1 MSFTFF
7 EALIVGILYY
17 LAYCEFSIPFIGAGW
32 QDPVTIGF
40 LIGLVYGDVKT
51 GLVVGASI
59 GMMYISNI
67 AVGGNLPSDG
77 VLAAC
82 VTVPISIKFGLDA
95 TTAVAF
101 SIPFAVLGTFVD
113 NGRRLVNGMW
123 NRRAVTHVEN
133 EQYKKLWV
141 DAILGPSVVS
151 MLFRIVPLT
160 LLLWLFGGAAGDIVS
175 QLPAWLSNGL
185 SVIGGMLPG
194 LGLVLCVNF
203 MGKKELLPYFLV
215 GFYAITLGKVSIVF
229 VALIGVCLAFLHVQF
244 SASRFEEDDEEDYE
258 EEYEEDDTSQSIYG
272 DGCAFKSKGH
282 LYWWGFKFCCF
293 FRISQ
298 CLEYFYGTGIGY
310 MMLEP
315 LKRVYQEN
323 REGYKTAILRH
334 LQPFITNPSWGAA
347 LVTGSI
353 AMEEDIAK
361 HGDPSGEKGEAIQTF
376 KTSLMGPLAGIGDSF
391 EGSIMMPL
399 FKSIC
404 YPLALAG
411 NVLGAFPYVLWFG
424 WMTIVALF
432 MDKLG
437 YEQGRKGI
445 AKLINSPIV
454 NKVLYGAGVLGIM
467 MMGALSASYVSLN
480 IKIGWET
487 SMGATDVASI
497 VNGLIPSFFTLLFLG
512 ICYLLLSKGKS
523 FVKVLIGVVIFGLL
537 GTLIGIV

>member
-17 LAYCEFSIPFIGAGW
+17 IAYMEFSIPFIGAGW
-32 QDPVTIGF
+32 QDPATIGF
-40 LIGLVYGDVKT
+40 LIGLFYGDYKL
-51 GLVVGASI
+51 GLIVGASI
-59 GMMYISNI
+59 GMMYISNV

-82 VTVPISIKFGLDA
+82 VAVPIAIKFNLDA

-123 NRRAVTHVEN
+123 NRRAMAHVEK
-133 EQYKKLWV
+133 EQYNKMWI
-141 DAILGPSVVS
+141 DAILGPSVIS

-160 LLLWLFGGAAGDIVS
+160 ALLWLFGGAAGDVVS
-175 QLPAWLSNGL
+175 QLPAWLNNGL

-194 LGLVLCVNF
+194 LGLILCIQF

-215 GFYAITLGKVSIVF
+215 GFYAISLGHVSIVF
-229 VALIGVCLAFLHVQF
+229 VALAGICLAFLHVQF
-244 SASRFEEDDEEDYE
+244 TADRFEEDDYYE
-258 EEYEEDDTSQSIYG
+258 EEEPEDVTSQSIYG
-272 DGCAFKSKGH
+272 ADSAFKSRGS
-282 LYWWGFKFCCF
+282 LVWWGFKFCCF

-310 MMLEP
+310 MMLQP
-315 LKRVYQEN
+315 LKRVYKEN
-323 REGYKTAILRH
+323 REGYQTAIKRH
-334 LQPFITNPSWGAA
+334 LEPFITNPSWGAA

-361 HGDPSGEKGEAIQTF
+361 TGDANGEKGEAIRAF
-376 KTSLMGPLAGIGDSF
+376 KTGLMGPLAGIGDSF
-391 EGSIMMPL
+391 EGLIVMPL
-399 FKSIC
+399 CKSIC

-424 WMTIVALF
+424 WMTIVALV
-432 MDKLG
+432 MDVIG

-445 AKLINSPIV
+445 SKFINSPIV

-467 MMGALSASYVSLN
+467 MMGALSASYVALN
-480 IKIGWET
+480 ITISWET
-487 SMGATDVASI
+487 NMGVTDIASI
-497 VNGLIPSFFTLLFLG
+497 VNGLIPNFFTLLYLG
-512 ICYLLLSKGKS
+512 ICYILLNKGKS
-523 FVKVLIGVVIFGLL
+523 FTKILIGVVIFGLL
-537 GTLIGIV
+537 GSLIGIV